1 MIFAIGAFLAT
12 NAERLLYLKLAV
24 LMEGPVVICKREFKV
39 KTTHPLSSWP
49 VVIVGLHFHGTC
61 WLLKSCQC
69 SCVLDWFFAFVD
81 CLPLEACWTSCS
93 LFLWFYLCMKFILR
107 LKFVDGNFLHD
118 LILVYFVIDNLF
130 LWPLSSL
137 IILWF

>member
-1 MIFAIGAFLAT
+1 
-12 NAERLLYLKLAV
+12 
-24 LMEGPVVICKREFKV
+24 
-39 KTTHPLSSWP
+39 
-49 VVIVGLHFHGTC
+49 
-61 WLLKSCQC
+61 
-69 SCVLDWFFAFVD
+69 LDWFFAFVD